1 MLRVGNRVRVNAL
14 VVAMIGGS
22 IVTGCGGGVSST
34 PPSSAPPAAATS
46 PSVASAAPSLPS
58 PAAQDPAPG
67 TARTDEHGVEQ
78 VWVPAGVFL
87 MGTDETDPSGALAP
101 PDWARFE
108 LAAERPQHEVA
119 LSKGYWIDKTEVT
132 NVAYQAFV
140 DDGGYAT
147 ATWWSEDG
155 QAWLADQDVNA
166 LPRTCGEPGADHPRV
181 CITWFEAEAYAAW
194 RGGALPT
201 EAQWEFAARGPE
213 SSVFPWGTTG
223 SGERQR
229 RRLDRHDAGRKPAGR
244 RELGRGARHVRQRHG
259 VGTGLVHRH
268 VLPAARPRRSAGFAA
283 GSKRS
288 RRAVGGAPC
297 RMSPG
302 PPIATSRTRPPTRT
316 TTSGYGSSAPSDR
329 SPKTA
334 NVPFGPGRC
343 VAAALLMGAAS
354 A

>member
-14 VVAMIGGS
+14 VVAMVGGS

-34 PPSSAPPAAATS
+34 PPSSAPPTAAIS
-46 PSVASAAPSLPS
+46 PSVASAAPSLAS

-87 MGTDETDPSGALAP
+87 MGTDDTDPSGALAP

-213 SSVFPWGTTG
+213 SRVFPWGDDWDPANANVVDSTATTPVG
-223 SGERQR
+223 S
-229 RRLDRHDAGRKPAGR
+229 LPAGASWVGALDMSGNAMEWVQDWYTGTYYQQR
-244 RELGRGARHVRQRHG
+244 VRDDPPGSPLGSKKVEKGGWWGAVPYVARSAYRHFEDPPTYQDHHIGARIV
-259 VGTGLVHRH
+259 
-268 VLPAARPRRSAGFAA
+268 SAG
-283 GSKRS
+283 
-288 RRAVGGAPC
+288 
-297 RMSPG
+297 
-302 PPIATSRTRPPTRT
+302 
-316 TTSGYGSSAPSDR
+316 
-329 SPKTA
+329 
-334 NVPFGPGRC
+334 
-343 VAAALLMGAAS
+343 
-354 A
+354 

>member
-1 MLRVGNRVRVNAL
+1 MLRVRTSVRVGTM
-14 VVAMIGGS
+14 VVAM

-34 PPSSAPPAAATS
+34 PPSSAPPTAATS

-58 PAAQDPAPG
+58 PAAQESAPG

-119 LSKGYWIDKTEVT
+119 LSKGYWIDRTEVT

-213 SSVFPWGTTG
+213 SRVFPWGDDWDPANANVVDSTATTPVG
-223 SGERQR
+223 S
-229 RRLDRHDAGRKPAGR
+229 LPAGASWVGALDMSGNAMEWVQDWYTGTYYQQR
-244 RELGRGARHVRQRHG
+244 VRDDPPGSPLGSKKVEKGGWWGAVPY
-259 VGTGLVHRH
+259 V
-268 VLPAARPRRSAGFAA
+268 ARSAYRHFED
-283 GSKRS
+283 
-288 RRAVGGAPC
+288 
-297 RMSPG
+297 
-302 PPIATSRTRPPTRT
+302 PPSYQDHHIGVRIV
-316 TTSGYGSSAPSDR
+316 SAE
-329 SPKTA
+329 
-334 NVPFGPGRC
+334 
-343 VAAALLMGAAS
+343 
-354 A
+354 